1 VVTPRVRLAWR
12 AGAVAR
18 VGVVA
23 AALGCADFETPVDP
37 TGGAPDTLVPSP
49 SFSEDVTPIFQKRC
63 AAGGCHSIAT
73 HQAGLT
79 LDSTRA
85 YESIVGFTSTL
96 QPSAKRVVPL
106 EPSQSWLVTMI
117 SADDA
122 ARQGVSRM
130 PLATQPLT
138 DNQIATIIRWIEQG
152 ALRN

>member
-1 VVTPRVRLAWR
+1 MVTTRFRPAWR
-12 AGAVAR
+12 AGAAACL
-18 VGVVA
+18 GVVA
-23 AALGCADFETPVDP
+23 VAFGCADFETPVDP
-37 TGGAPDTLVPSP
+37 TGGAPDALVPTP

-85 YESIVGFTSTL
+85 YDSIVGVTSTL

-122 ARQGVSRM
+122 ARQGISRM
-130 PLATQPLT
+130 PLATYPLT
-138 DNQIATIIRWIEQG
+138 DNQIATIVRWIEQG

>member
-1 VVTPRVRLAWR
+1 MVTARFR
-12 AGAVAR
+12 AMSGGRAAACL
-18 VGVVA
+18 GVVA
-23 AALGCADFETPVDP
+23 VALGCADFETPVDP
-37 TGGAPDTLVPSP
+37 TGGAPDTLVPNP
-49 SFSEDVTPIFQKRC
+49 SFSENVTPIFQKRC
-63 AAGGCHSIAT
+63 AVGGCHSIAT

-79 LDSTRA
+79 LDSTQA
-85 YESIVGFTSTL
+85 YESIVGVASTL

-122 ARQGVSRM
+122 ARQGLSRM

>member
-1 VVTPRVRLAWR
+1 MTTPFRLPWR
-12 AGAVAR
+12 ASAAACL
-18 VGVVA
+18 GVVA
-23 AALGCADFETPVDP
+23 VALGCADFETPVDP

-49 SFSEDVTPIFQKRC
+49 SFSDDVTPIFQKRC
-63 AAGGCHSIAT
+63 AVGGCHSIAT

-79 LDSTRA
+79 LDSTLA
-85 YESIVGFTSTL
+85 YENIVGVTSTL
-96 QPSAKRVVPL
+96 QPSARRVVPL